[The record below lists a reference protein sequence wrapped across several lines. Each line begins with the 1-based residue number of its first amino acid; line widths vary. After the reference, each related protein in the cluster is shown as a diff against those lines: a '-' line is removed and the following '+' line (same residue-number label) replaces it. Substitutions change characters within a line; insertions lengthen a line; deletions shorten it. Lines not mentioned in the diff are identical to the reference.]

1 MAPRKVMKTRNQAAF
16 WLIGCPTPK
25 ICGENRLPTLRNV
38 LQHVLFHHNPP
49 SVSIREACGLT
60 ADALL
65 PFWVKGGIGTITHKC
80 VVDRLVRVHQ
90 EWIELKRSM
99 KRPTNK
105 TREMFIASLDVLFDI
120 ASGALI
126 KLEEDRQHYESMK
139 EDRKAYMKCVDQ
151 KMKKTELKKL
161 KRLQGQARLK
171 RRSDEEKKALRLTFS
186 ADDVPVPV
194 ASEAEA
200 ETAVPVKSET
210 DDDKGK

>member
-99 KRPTNK
+99 KRPANK
-105 TREMFIASLDVLFDI
+105 RRAMFIASLDVLFI
-120 ASGALI
+120 FASKKSTAFFTVTGI
-126 KLEEDRQHYESMK
+126 STDFLEKDPS
-139 EDRKAYMKCVDQ
+139 CW
-151 KMKKTELKKL
+151 L
-161 KRLQGQARLK
+161 
-171 RRSDEEKKALRLTFS
+171 
-186 ADDVPVPV
+186 ADDDYLKGLKIVRHFRVV
-194 ASEAEA
+194 NDAAERGVQLV
-200 ETAVPVKSET
+200 TRFL
-210 DDDKGK
+210 KGNQLTKR